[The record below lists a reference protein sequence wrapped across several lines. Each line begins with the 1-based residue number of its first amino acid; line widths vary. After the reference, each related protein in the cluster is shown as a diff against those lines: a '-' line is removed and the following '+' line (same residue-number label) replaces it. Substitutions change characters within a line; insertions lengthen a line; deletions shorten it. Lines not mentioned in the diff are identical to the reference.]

1 MQEKSETILIN
12 EFLDKFSKLG
22 RPEADFTKIKKALDF
37 ACKLHRGQKRVSNAP
52 YITHP
57 LSVAEIL
64 IELNCDTDTVCAGL
78 LHDTLEDT
86 EIDVVQLENEFGPEV
101 SKLVEGVT
109 KLGKLSFI
117 STQEHQAENFR
128 KMLMAIATDLRVVL
142 VKIADRLHNM
152 KTLNFLPPDKQKRI
166 AQETLD
172 IFAPLA
178 NRFGLNKAK
187 NELEDLAFYYLEPEK
202 YKEVEGL
209 VIGDRE
215 YSEKKI
221 KEIIAKIKTEVDKA
235 GIKAEI
241 YGRPKHLYSIHS
253 KMLRLASKE
262 LYDLLGIRIIVERE
276 RQCYEVM
283 GIIHDLFR
291 PIPGKFKDYIAIP
304 KPNMYQSLHTAV
316 VGPHGRPV
324 EIQIRTEEMHQI
336 AEYGIAA
343 HWKYKESGSSAKA
356 DNVYDERLSWIRQLI
371 EWQSDLKD
379 PEEYV
384 DAVKLDFFSDE
395 VFILTPKG
403 EVIDLPRGS
412 TPIDFAYRIHTDIGN
427 KCTGAKVNGRM
438 VPLETQLKNGDIV
451 EVVTS
456 KNAHP
461 SLDWLNYVVTSST
474 KNKIRQWFKKQH
486 KDVHIEQ
493 GKKLIENAFG
503 EDNADQILS
512 SDEFQEAVKKLNRA
526 TKEDLLASLGCGD
539 ITIAQLKGRLK
550 GFLPESE
557 EEKREKSVQFVTKED
572 EEDVA
577 ALDGMLH
584 HLAKCC
590 SPLPGEEI
598 LGVVS
603 KGKGITIHRVDCQN
617 LDNVEKER
625 IILVQ
630 WHGSKNKIYTAAIE
644 VECIDRVGISR
655 DILNKIADERINVRD
670 LRVVAK
676 SSDTAVIKIVVEV
689 TDLYDLRKIMASI
702 GRVSDVLNVFRSGEY
717 KRSTLFKKKVSSKDK
732 NGKTNKTVENNKK
745 SSE

>member
-1 MQEKSETILIN
+1 MDDTTDTTLIN
-12 EFLDKFSKLG
+12 QFLSKFSKLD
-22 RPEADFTKIKKALDF
+22 RPEEDFKKIKKALDF
-37 ACKLHRGQKRVSNAP
+37 ACKLHSGQKRVSKEP
-52 YITHP
+52 YIIHP

-64 IELNCDTDTVCAGL
+64 IDLNCDTDTICAGL

-86 EIDVVQLENEFGPEV
+86 DTDVLKLDAEFGPKI
-101 SKLVEGVT
+101 SQLVEGVT

-117 STQEHQAENFR
+117 STKEHQAENFR
-128 KMLMAIATDLRVVL
+128 KMLMAIALDLRVVL

-152 KTLNFLPPDKQKRI
+152 KTLSYLPEEKQKRI
-166 AQETLD
+166 AQETFD

-187 NELEDLAFYYLEPEK
+187 NELEDLSFFYLEPEK
-202 YKEVEGL
+202 YQEVERL
-209 VIGDRE
+209 VMGDRE
-215 YSEKKI
+215 YGEKKI
-221 KEIIAKIKTEVDKA
+221 KEIISKIKTETEKA

-241 YGRPKHLYSIHS
+241 SGRHKHLYSIYR
-253 KMLRLASKE
+253 KMQRYGSKE
-262 LYDLLGIRIIVERE
+262 LYDLLGVRIMVERE

-324 EIQIRTEEMHQI
+324 EIQIRTQEMHQI

-343 HWKYKESGSSAKA
+343 HWKYKESGTHAKA
-356 DNVYDERLSWIRQLI
+356 DDMYDEELAWIRQLI
-371 EWQSDLKD
+371 DWQSDLKD

-395 VFILTPKG
+395 VFILTPQG
-403 EVIDLPRGS
+403 DVIDLPRNS
-412 TPIDFAYRIHTDIGN
+412 TPVDFAYRIHTDIGN

-438 VPLETQLKNGDIV
+438 VPLNTTLKNGDIV
-451 EVVTS
+451 EIVTA

-486 KDVHIEQ
+486 RDIHIEQ
-493 GKKLIENAFG
+493 GKKLIEAAFG
-503 EDNADQILS
+503 EDKTDEILN
-512 SDEFQEAVKKLNRA
+512 SDKFYEIIQKLNRA

-539 ITIAQLKGRLK
+539 VTISQLKGKLK
-550 GFLPESE
+550 EALPKE
-557 EEKREKSVQFVTKED
+557 ELKEVEIVSKRTD
-572 EEDVA
+572 EEIA

-598 LGVVS
+598 VGVVS
-603 KGKGITIHRVDCQN
+603 KGKGIIVHRFDCKN
-617 LDNVEKER
+617 LDIVEEER
-625 IILVQ
+625 IIPIQ
-630 WHGSKNKIYTAAIE
+630 WHSTPNKSYSAAIE

-655 DILNKIADERINVRD
+655 DILNKIADEKINVRD
-670 LRVVAK
+670 LRVVSR
-676 SSDTAVIKIVVEV
+676 SSNDTAILKIVVDV
-689 TDLYDLRKIMASI
+689 VDLYDLRKIMASI
-702 GRVSDVLNVFRSGEY
+702 SRVSDVLNVFRSGEY
-717 KRSTLFKKKVSSKDK
+717 KRSTLFKKKTNGREKSK
-732 NGKTNKTVENNKK
+732 KK
-745 SSE
+745 GE